1 MGYYIEIP
9 GQVRGKAL
17 AIIELHGGRR
27 ILHAPA
33 SLCQL
38 EDNEAL
44 VCVVHNQFFEVAVF
58 CYNEKKVTEFA
69 SPDGR
74 AKEWLVMDRAKAC
87 ELSGYKA

>member
-17 AIIELHGGRR
+17 AITELYGGRR

-33 SLCQL
+33 SLSQL
-38 EDNEAL
+38 EENEAL
-44 VCVVHNQFFEVAVF
+44 VCVVHNQFFEAAAF
-58 CYNEKKVTEFA
+58 CYNEEEVTEFA

-74 AKEWLVMDRAKAC
+74 EKEWIVMDRAKAC
-87 ELSGYKA
+87 ELSGYKD